1 MRFVDW
7 KFVILLCCINDR
19 LAKIETMALVNHQM
33 QGSYSTFISRPLL
46 WDKGL
51 NTKRYVNM
59 VAKADRCF
67 ILKHDVCLSVGAS
80 CKREKLKPS
89 RISAFKGSAQNNE
102 SAGRAS
108 GSKVPENSV
117 KLKGSEDPVTES
129 PKANDVPLS
138 FISEANESIGSS
150 PAIQKLFLK
159 WLTMLHTQSPSQVVD
174 GVLEEPPISE
184 LSKIQQVTQNKERE
198 KILRAAWCYFL
209 CLDATVKIPLLMF
222 IPLYLAVN
230 VVFGAEV
237 SKELT
242 PMWIFGPLIIALYIK
257 MFRWLSTLYL
267 SSFKLTVKVIKNLPT
282 YYRVVYSYVACG
294 KLTEDVQ
301 ARVLQ
306 PVVTMKN
313 VNYKEF
319 SRKKLKELQER
330 MVERYLDFVES
341 IWPYY
346 CWTIRFLKRANL
358 I

>member
-1 MRFVDW
+1 
-7 KFVILLCCINDR
+7 
-19 LAKIETMALVNHQM
+19 MALVNHQM

-129 PKANDVPLS
+129 PK
-138 FISEANESIGSS
+138 
-150 PAIQKLFLK
+150 
-159 WLTMLHTQSPSQVVD
+159 
-174 GVLEEPPISE
+174 
-184 LSKIQQVTQNKERE
+184 VTQNKERE

-346 CWTIRFLKRANL
+346 CWTIRHCAYSWMWGLVFCFLHSLAAYALEGFGNHSSL
-358 I
+358 G

>member
-1 MRFVDW
+1 MKSLAWFERISVIRF
-7 KFVILLCCINDR
+7 KLSRSTIHTSR
-19 LAKIETMALVNHQM
+19 H
-33 QGSYSTFISRPLL
+33 TFILVIEIQI
-46 WDKGL
+46 
-51 NTKRYVNM
+51 T
-59 VAKADRCF
+59 CF
-67 ILKHDVCLSVGAS
+67 HSVGAS

-209 CLDATVKIPLLMF
+209 CLDATVKIPLLM
-222 IPLYLAVN
+222 L
-230 VVFGAEV
+230 
-237 SKELT
+237 
-242 PMWIFGPLIIALYIK
+242 
-257 MFRWLSTLYL
+257 
-267 SSFKLTVKVIKNLPT
+267 
-282 YYRVVYSYVACG
+282 
-294 KLTEDVQ
+294 
-301 ARVLQ
+301 
-306 PVVTMKN
+306 
-313 VNYKEF
+313 
-319 SRKKLKELQER
+319 
-330 MVERYLDFVES
+330 
-341 IWPYY
+341 
-346 CWTIRFLKRANL
+346 
-358 I
+358 

>member
-1 MRFVDW
+1 
-7 KFVILLCCINDR
+7 
-19 LAKIETMALVNHQM
+19 MALVNHQM

-46 WDKGL
+46 WDKEL
-51 NTKRYVNM
+51 KTKQYVNM

-184 LSKIQQVTQNKERE
+184 LSKIQQLTQNKERE
-198 KILRAAWCYFL
+198 KILRAAWYYFL
-209 CLDATVKIPLLMF
+209 CLDATHPF
-222 IPLYLAVN
+222 IPGSQCG
-230 VVFGAEV
+230 FWG
-237 SKELT
+237 
-242 PMWIFGPLIIALYIK
+242 
-257 MFRWLSTLYL
+257 R
-267 SSFKLTVKVIKNLPT
+267 SFKRIDT
-282 YYRVVYSYVACG
+282 YVDIWAPYHSSLHQDVSLVVHS
-294 KLTEDVQ
+294 LS
-301 ARVLQ
+301 LQ
-306 PVVTMKN
+306 
-313 VNYKEF
+313 
-319 SRKKLKELQER
+319 L
-330 MVERYLDFVES
+330 
-341 IWPYY
+341 
-346 CWTIRFLKRANL
+346 
-358 I
+358 